1 MLINIYERRKI
12 QMKKLTIAALA
23 LLMLAGCGS
32 SATYTKTGLGVVSS
46 YNTESG
52 QVNTTFVALGLD
64 ADGKIAYI
72 DLDVAQSTP
81 GSAEQTQTKEELKEG
96 YGMKSVSASFGN
108 IADGGEWYEQ
118 AKAFEEWCI
127 GKTPEEVAAVET
139 VEVNGH
145 MVAQNEADLY
155 AGCTIQITDFQA
167 AVTKAADNAVEVE
180 AEEIVLGRTMS
191 NDASAGQVSTD
202 LVLLAKDADGKV
214 VYAKWDVAQISAS
227 TTETKS
233 ERGSD
238 YGMVGA
244 SGIGKEWNEQA
255 AAFEEWCVGKTVD
268 EILAMETMDYH
279 GGKAPNTGTD
289 LAAGVTITVDGLLTA
304 VQKAK

>member
-1 MLINIYERRKI
+1 
-12 QMKKLTIAALA
+12 MKKLTIAALA

-32 SATYTKTGLGVVSS
+32 KPTFTKTGLGVVSS

-81 GSAEQTQTKEELKEG
+81 SGTQKTQTKEELETA
-96 YGMKSVSASFGN
+96 YGMTGASAIGK
-108 IADGGEWYEQ
+108 EWFEQ
-118 AKAFEEWCI
+118 AKAFEEWAI
-127 GKTPEEVAAVET
+127 GKTPDEVAAVKT
-139 VEVNGH
+139 TEVNGH
-145 MVAQNEADLY
+145 MVAKDEADLY
-155 AGCTIQITDFQA
+155 AGCTMQITDFQA
-167 AVTKAADNAVEVE
+167 AVTKAAKNAVEVE

-191 NDASAGQVSTD
+191 NSDTQLNTD

-214 VYAKWDVAQISAS
+214 VYAKWDVAQISEGV
-227 TTETKS
+227 TDTKS
-233 ERGSD
+233 ERGTA
-238 YGMVGA
+238 YGMQGA
-244 SGIGKEWNEQA
+244 SVIGKEWFEQA
-255 AAFEEWCVGKTVD
+255 KAFEEWCVGKTVD

-289 LAAGVTITVDGLLTA
+289 LAAGLTITVDGPLTA

>member
-1 MLINIYERRKI
+1 
-12 QMKKLTIAALA
+12 MKKLTVAALA
-23 LLMLAGCGS
+23 LLMLVGCGS

-46 YNTESG
+46 YNNESG

-81 GSAEQTQTKEELKEG
+81 SGTQKTETKEELETD
-96 YGMKSVSASFGN
+96 YGMTVASG
-108 IADGGEWYEQ
+108 IGKEWFEQ

-155 AGCTIQITDFQA
+155 AGCTMQITDFQA
-167 AVTKAADNAVEVE
+167 AVEKAAANAVEVE

-191 NDASAGQVSTD
+191 NSDTQLNTD

-214 VYAKWDVAQISAS
+214 VYAKWDVAQIYEGV
-227 TTETKS
+227 TETKS
-233 ERGSD
+233 ERGSG
-238 YGMVGA
+238 YGMAGA

-255 AAFEEWCVGKTVD
+255 KAFEDWCVGKTVE

-289 LAAGVTITVDGLLTA
+289 LAAGVTITVDGPLTA